1 MNFITDVLM
10 FALMYM
16 ANVYQT
22 FLSTFLTSTAIGSR
36 PDIFSIDKKV
46 VDHIENPQPKEKNL
60 IDFRNW
66 NAAKA
71 SIGEILGK
79 VVGPNLGEAGIE
91 ELTSYDDKIDA
102 VLAIGVFFPDAMN
115 QLND

>member
-1 MNFITDVLM
+1 MNFIAEVIM

-22 FLSTFLTSTAIGSR
+22 ILSTFLTSTAIGSR
-36 PDIFSIDKKV
+36 PDIFSIDAKV
-46 VDHIENPQPKEKNL
+46 VDHVENPQPKERHL
-60 IDFRNW
+60 VDFRSW

-71 SIGEILGK
+71 SIGDILGK
-79 VVGPNLGEAGIE
+79 VVGPNLGDAGIE